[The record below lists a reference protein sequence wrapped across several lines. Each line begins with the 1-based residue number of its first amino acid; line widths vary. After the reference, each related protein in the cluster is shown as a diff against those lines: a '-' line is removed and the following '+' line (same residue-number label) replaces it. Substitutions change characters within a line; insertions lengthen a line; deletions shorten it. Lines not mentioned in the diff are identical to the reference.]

1 MLVPRTLGL
10 AIALIAVA
18 LPLLE
23 VAVMIK
29 VGSAI
34 GFWPAM
40 TIIMSTAVLGMW
52 VLQTHGFVMMRRFS
66 QTLEAG
72 RPPLEPMIEGVL
84 LFLAAILLI
93 SPGFICDAVGFVL
106 LIPPV
111 RQGIAKLAHDRL
123 WGAPA
128 EDVRAARPQADPSEE
143 ENDIAERE
151 ARRARGA
158 GPIIE
163 GEFERVDDPPRKGR
177 EKR

>member
-1 MLVPRTLGL
+1 MRS
-10 AIALIAVA
+10 AL
-18 LPLLE
+18 
-23 VAVMIK
+23 
-29 VGSAI
+29 
-34 GFWPAM
+34 
-40 TIIMSTAVLGMW
+40 
-52 VLQTHGFVMMRRFS
+52 
-66 QTLEAG
+66 
-72 RPPLEPMIEGVL
+72 
-84 LFLAAILLI
+84 
-93 SPGFICDAVGFVL
+93 CCC
-106 LIPPV
+106 IPPV

-158 GPIIE
+158 GPFIE